1 MEQIIIY
8 GTNMQAQALY
18 KMITQEQQA
27 KVCAFVVDSNYKK
40 FDEMLGLPVYE
51 AEKMRELFPPE
62 QYQVCLSFG
71 YKNMVRNREEKF
83 WQCKKQGYTIYTFI
97 SKNAYVYTSDIEEGC
112 NIYPGTTIMPFVKIG
127 KGCFIEA
134 GCTIAHHTK
143 IGSFNFIAPGAHFCG
158 DVKSGRNCF
167 FGGACEVV
175 NSCELADFCFIAA
188 GTKVSRDLSAETAIM
203 PAASVVANED
213 AFSMMEKMFRK

>member
-1 MEQIIIY
+1 
-8 GTNMQAQALY
+8 
-18 KMITQEQQA
+18 
-27 KVCAFVVDSNYKK
+27 
-40 FDEMLGLPVYE
+40 
-51 AEKMRELFPPE
+51 
-62 QYQVCLSFG
+62 
-71 YKNMVRNREEKF
+71 MVRNREEKF

-127 KGCFIEA
+127 KGCFIET

-143 IGSFNFIAPGAHFCG
+143 IGSFSFIAPGAHFCG

-188 GTKVSRDLSAETAIM
+188 GTKVSRDLSAETAIL